1 MALKEQITEDMK
13 SAMRAKETERLATIR
28 LLLAAI
34 KQREVDE
41 QVQLD
46 DAGVIAVV
54 DKMLKQRK
62 DSITAFEQAG
72 RDDLAAK
79 EKAEAAVLQAYLPAR
94 LGAEEI
100 AVAVQAV
107 VAQVS
112 VELGRAPAGA
122 DMGKLMAAAKAALA
136 GKADMAQVSAAV
148 KAALAG

>member
-13 SAMRAKETERLATIR
+13 SAMRAKEAERLATIR

-46 DAGVIAVV
+46 DAGVINVV

-100 AVAVQAV
+100 AAAVQAV

-112 VELGRAPAGA
+112 AELGRAPAGA

>member
-13 SAMRAKETERLATIR
+13 SAMRAKEAERLATIR

-41 QVQLD
+41 QIQLD
-46 DAGVIAVV
+46 DAGVISVV

-79 EKAEAAVLQAYLPAR
+79 EKAEALVLQAYLPAR
-94 LGAEEI
+94 LSAEEVQT
-100 AVAVQAV
+100 AVLALVAE
-107 VAQVS
+107 VAQ
-112 VELGRAPAGA
+112 ELGRPPVTA
-122 DMGKLMAAAKAALA
+122 DMGKLMGVAKAALA
-136 GKADMAQVSAAV
+136 GKAEMAQVSAAV

>member
-46 DAGVIAVV
+46 DAGVINVV

-100 AVAVQAV
+100 AAAVQAV

-112 VELGRAPAGA
+112 AELGRAPAGA

>member
-13 SAMRAKETERLATIR
+13 SAMRAKEAERLATIR

-46 DAGVIAVV
+46 DVGVINVV

-100 AVAVQAV
+100 AAAVQAV

-112 VELGRAPAGA
+112 AELGRAPAGA